1 MTYRSQVSSN
11 ENMLSERSEEYKKP
25 NPSPLKSKISLKK
38 FATPRSSGGMVT
50 IGITNEDNAEDDY
63 PVMMMDE
70 DEDNFRVVQN
80 EDGGS
85 EQRFSVMDSEG
96 IVEIN

>member
-1 MTYRSQVSSN
+1 MYGGIIYFK
-11 ENMLSERSEEYKKP
+11 L
-25 NPSPLKSKISLKK
+25 
-38 FATPRSSGGMVT
+38 SGGFGNRQRESRVAFLT
-50 IGITNEDNAEDDY
+50 EKLTDVKLLSLLLSYFDIITG
-63 PVMMMDE
+63 